1 MVSMWS
7 NALER
12 CSPTQLLRV
21 ASALPDAQAQ
31 ERALDAAA
39 QLLKS
44 NELDENCSL
53 DGECGQEDVCVI
65 FVYILCCTRYIKL
78 YVFGMKT
85 DFFIFYFVDFF

>member
-12 CSPTQLLRV
+12 CSPTQLLRA

-53 DGECGQEDVCVI
+53 DGECGQENVSYLFI
-65 FVYILCCTRYIKL
+65 FFVVCTRYIKRD
-78 YVFGMKT
+78 VFGIKT
-85 DFFIFYFVDFF
+85 D